1 MGEKDITQKNFEAY
15 NDVFADII
23 NGCLF
28 DGEEVISENS
38 LMDAQTYSQYKADD
52 SAIHEQERDVA
63 KYWLDKKC
71 CLRLAL
77 IGVENQLAIDTD
89 MPLRIMGYDGS
100 AYRDEMNQD
109 ELQTCQIT
117 GQKRR
122 VKNKRYP
129 IITLVLY
136 FGKTPWKK
144 PLCLYDALD
153 IPPRLR
159 AFVSDYKIN
168 VIDVPRLTDKQVGK
182 FVSDFR
188 IIADYFVQICNKKEY
203 QPNKQKI
210 RHADGL
216 LKLKSVLTND
226 KRYMEVY
233 STDLDKMEGLDMCE
247 VLDRVESRGES
258 RGREIGKEI
267 GKKYGI
273 ETINKLYAL
282 LLAKGLNDDVTK
294 AIRDKTYCDYLLNKY
309 RSALV

>member
-1 MGEKDITQKNFEAY
+1 M
-15 NDVFADII
+15 
-23 NGCLF
+23 
-28 DGEEVISENS
+28 
-38 LMDAQTYSQYKADD
+38 
-52 SAIHEQERDVA
+52 
-63 KYWLDKKC
+63 
-71 CLRLAL
+71 
-77 IGVENQLAIDTD
+77 AIDTD

-109 ELQTCQIT
+109 ELQTCQVT

-144 PLCLYDALD
+144 PLCLYDSSD

-159 AFVSDYKIN
+159 DFVSDYKIN
-168 VIDVPRLTDKQVGK
+168 VIDVPRLTDEQVGK
-182 FVSDFR
+182 FVIDFR
-188 IIADYFVQICNKKEY
+188 IIADYFVQIYNTKEY
-203 QPNKQKI
+203 QPSKQKI
-210 RHADGL
+210 RHVDGL
-216 LKLKSVLTND
+216 LKLMSVLTND

-233 STDLDKMEGLDMCE
+233 STDLNEMEGLDMCE
-247 VLDRVESRGES
+247 VLDRAESR
-258 RGREIGKEI
+258 GKEI

-294 AIRDKTYCDYLLNKY
+294 AIQDKTYCDYLLNKY
-309 RSALV
+309 HSALV